1 MMNEVSF
8 VFPHQLFRNNPCL
21 TKARRVFLIEDDLF
35 FSELPFHKQKIMLH
49 HASMQ
54 FYKDYLMQKGHKVTY
69 MDHPSYSGM
78 ETFFKRVLENEVQ
91 VIHVCDPVDYLLKR
105 RLIRFAERYQKDL
118 VWYDSPNFLNT
129 HERNSSLLVGKKKFF
144 LADFYKNQ
152 RLHYGILV
160 QNGKPEGGQWSFDS
174 ENRKALPKN
183 VQVPAYFGAPS
194 NQYVERAKKYVEQ
207 FFPENPGEVE
217 TFCYPVTFDD
227 ADEQLVKFFGERF
240 YGFGTYQDAFSE
252 QHPFLFHSIL
262 SPALNCGL
270 LDPKQLVDAALL
282 AYQEDLA
289 PLNAVEGFIR
299 QVIGWREFV
308 RAVYEEKGVEQRTRN
323 YWGFQESIDR
333 LEQFEPF
340 QNGLKK
346 LEKYAYAHHIERLM
360 LLGNLFTLFRVHPD
374 DVYRFFMTYFIDAYD
389 WVMVPNVYGMTLH
402 ADGGLMTTKPYLSG
416 SNYVKKQ
423 GLILKT
429 EDAEYWD
436 ALFWSFIADHAAFFS
451 ANPRMKVLLNSWNGF
466 TEDKKN
472 RYRSIASFAEI
483 SK

>member
-8 VFPHQLFRNNPCL
+8 VFPHQLFRVNPCL
-21 TKARRVFLIEDDLF
+21 AKNRRVFLIEDDLF
-35 FSELPFHKQKIMLH
+35 FTELPFHKQKLMLH

-54 FYKDYLMQKGHKVTY
+54 FYKDYLLQRGHKVTY
-69 MDHPSYSGM
+69 IDQQSYQGM
-78 ETFFKRVLENEVQ
+78 EAFFKRVLENEVR

-105 RLIRFAERYQKDL
+105 RLIRFATRYQKQL
-118 VWYDSPNFLNT
+118 VWYATPNFLNDAA
-129 HERNSSLLVGKKKFF
+129 RNTELLHQKKKFF
-144 LADFYKNQ
+144 LADFYKQQ
-152 RLHYGILV
+152 RLHYKILV
-160 QNGKPEGGQWSFDS
+160 TDGKPEGGQWSFDT

-183 VQVPAYFGAPS
+183 VQVPTYFGAPS

-207 FFPENPGEVE
+207 HFAHHPGEVE

-270 LDPKQLVDAALL
+270 LDPGQVVDAALL

-289 PLNAVEGFIR
+289 PLHAVEGFIR
-299 QVIGWREFV
+299 QVIVWREFV

-323 YWGFQESIDR
+323 FWGFRETLER
-333 LEQFEPF
+333 LKQYTPF
-340 QNGLKK
+340 TQGIQK

-360 LLGNLFTLFRVHPD
+360 LLGNLCTLYRVHPD
-374 DVYRFFMTYFIDAYD
+374 EVYRFFMTYFIDAYD

-402 ADGGLMTTKPYLSG
+402 ADGGLMTTKPYISG

-423 GLILKT
+423 GLKLT
-429 EDAEYWD
+429 EADAKHWD
-436 ALFWSFIADHAAFFS
+436 ALFWTFIADHADFFS
-451 ANPRMKVLLNSWNGF
+451 ANPRMKPMVSTWNRF
-466 TEDKKN
+466 SREKQIEI
-472 RYRSIASFAEI
+472 RSYLANDPA
-483 SK
+483 